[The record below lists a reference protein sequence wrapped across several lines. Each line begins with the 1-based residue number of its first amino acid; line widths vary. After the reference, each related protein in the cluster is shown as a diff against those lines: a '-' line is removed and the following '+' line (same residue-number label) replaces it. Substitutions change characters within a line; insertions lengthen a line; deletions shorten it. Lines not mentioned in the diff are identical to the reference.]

1 MVVGNN
7 GKLTMLHLT
16 ADKYLISVRDFRA
29 GLKAVLDGN
38 TPRIV
43 GTRWSVRA
51 LVIPCPLPYWENS
64 AKHAEVCRR
73 VRVHFR
79 ELMKVL
85 EEDQNE

>member
-1 MVVGNN
+1 
-7 GKLTMLHLT
+7 MLHLT
-16 ADKYLISVRDFRA
+16 ADKYLISVRDLRA
-29 GLKAVLDGN
+29 GLKSVLDGN

-43 GTRWSVRA
+43 GTRWSARA
-51 LVIPCPLPYWENS
+51 LVIPCPLPYWQNA

-79 ELMKVL
+79 ELMKIL

>member
-1 MVVGNN
+1 
-7 GKLTMLHLT
+7 MLYLSTKKH
-16 ADKYLISVRDFRA
+16 LISVRDLRA
-29 GLKAVLDGN
+29 GLKAVLDGD

-43 GTRWSVRA
+43 GTRWSTRA
-51 LVIPCPLPYWENS
+51 LVIPCPLPYWGNA

-79 ELMKVL
+79 ELMKIL

>member
-1 MVVGNN
+1 
-7 GKLTMLHLT
+7 MLHLT

-38 TPRIV
+38 SPRIV

-51 LVIPCPLPYWENS
+51 LVIPCPLPCWWNA

-85 EEDQNE
+85 EEDSDE